1 MKRFVLLMI
10 MACAAAVCVF
20 AQSYT
25 VQEVTGRVEQEKG
38 GSRVNVNAGD
48 TLSADTVIH
57 TGAGASLVLKD
68 KDNKTFTVA
77 AARDGKVSEVAAASS
92 GVRIKGNVT
101 KMDTGAV
108 SRATAQASTA
118 SARAS
123 EAVAVSETA
132 ADTELPPNNE

>member
-1 MKRFVLLMI
+1 MKKIVLLMI
-10 MACAAAVCVF
+10 MACAMTVCVF

-25 VQEVTGRVEQEKG
+25 VHEVTGRVQQEKG
-38 GSRVNVNAGD
+38 NNRMDINVGD

-57 TGAGASLVLKD
+57 TGVGASLTLKD
-68 KDNKTFTVA
+68 KDNKIFTVA
-77 AARDGKVSEVAAASS
+77 AARDGKVSELATASS
-92 GVRIKGNVT
+92 GVRIKGSIT

-123 EAVAVSETA
+123 EAVM
-132 ADTELPPNNE
+132 ADTDTDTDTE

>member
-1 MKRFVLLMI
+1 MKKIVLLMI
-10 MACAAAVCVF
+10 MVCAMTVCVF

-25 VQEVTGRVEQEKG
+25 VHGVTGRVQQEKG
-38 GSRVNVNAGD
+38 NNRVDVNVGD
-48 TLSADTVIH
+48 TLPVDTIIH
-57 TGAGASLVLKD
+57 TGVGASLVLKD

-77 AARDGKVSEVAAASS
+77 AARDGKVSELATASS
-92 GVRIKGNVT
+92 GVRINGNVS

-123 EAVAVSETA
+123 EAVKDTDEIET
-132 ADTELPPNNE
+132 E